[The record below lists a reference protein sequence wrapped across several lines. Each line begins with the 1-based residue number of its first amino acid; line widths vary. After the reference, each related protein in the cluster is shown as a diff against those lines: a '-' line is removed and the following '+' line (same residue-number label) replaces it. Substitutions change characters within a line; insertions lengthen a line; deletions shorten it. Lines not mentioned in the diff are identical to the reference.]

1 MPKET
6 IDYSNTII
14 YKIYCKNDFI
24 NDMYVGHTTN
34 FQQRKYAHKIACN
47 NIKNNLKIYNIIRNN
62 GGWDNWNMIEIARY
76 NCKNSTEARIKEQE
90 HYSSLNASLNSCP
103 PYVDKINYF
112 CNICNLQCND
122 KSTYKKHINCKL
134 HYKKESTESTE
145 KSQKNPLFYNCKIC
159 DYHTINKKDYSK
171 HISTQKHV
179 RAQSATFSNQSA
191 TNKSPHHICCNC
203 NKSYRDK
210 SGLWRHRKTCFI
222 PLYDDTQNDNNID
235 NTKINES
242 DDISTKELIL
252 MIFKQNT
259 ELQQALIEATKQ
271 NNMTNNHNNNANN
284 TTNTNSH
291 NQTNNS
297 FNLQFFLNET
307 CKNAMNM
314 TDFIESIKLQLSDLI
329 SVGEL
334 GYIEGISNIIV
345 KNLNALDVTERP
357 VHCTDKKRET
367 FYIKDENKWEK
378 DEDDKKQMRKV
389 IKNVAYKNERL
400 LPEFKKKY
408 PDYNDSDSIHSD
420 QYSKIVVE
428 SYGVVG
434 DNTSEK
440 EDKIIRN
447 ISKATT
453 IDKYSKTS

>member
-1 MPKET
+1 M
-6 IDYSNTII
+6 
-14 YKIYCKNDFI
+14 
-24 NDMYVGHTTN
+24 
-34 FQQRKYAHKIACN
+34 A
-47 NIKNNLKIYNIIRNN
+47 
-62 GGWDNWNMIEIARY
+62 
-76 NCKNSTEARIKEQE
+76 
-90 HYSSLNASLNSCP
+90 
-103 PYVDKINYF
+103 
-112 CNICNLQCND
+112 
-122 KSTYKKHINCKL
+122 
-134 HYKKESTESTE
+134 TE
-145 KSQKNPLFYNCKIC
+145 KIPKNPIFFSCEIC
-159 DYHTINKKDYSK
+159 DYITSNKKDYNK
-171 HISTQKHV
+171 HISTQKHI
-179 RAQSATFSNQSA
+179 RNQSATFSNQEA
-191 TNKSPHHICCNC
+191 TKKTHQHICSNC
-203 NKSYRDK
+203 NKIYQDK
-210 SGLWRHRKTCFI
+210 SGLWRHKKTCFI
-222 PLYDDTQNDNNID
+222 PLDDDTQNDNNID
-235 NTKINES
+235 NNKINES

-259 ELQQALIEATKQ
+259 ELQKALIESSKQ
-271 NNMTNNHNNNANN
+271 NGITNNNNNNTNNN

-378 DEDDKKQMRKV
+378 DEDDKKKLRKV
-389 IKNVAYKNERL
+389 IKNIAHKNERL

-408 PDYNDSDSIHSD
+408 PDYNDSDSIYSD
-420 QYSKIVVE
+420 QYSKIIVE

-434 DNTSEK
+434 DNTREK

-447 ISKATT
+447 ISKVTMV
-453 IDKYSKTS
+453 DKNKSY

>member
-1 MPKET
+1 M
-6 IDYSNTII
+6 S
-14 YKIYCKNDFI
+14 
-24 NDMYVGHTTN
+24 
-34 FQQRKYAHKIACN
+34 
-47 NIKNNLKIYNIIRNN
+47 
-62 GGWDNWNMIEIARY
+62 
-76 NCKNSTEARIKEQE
+76 
-90 HYSSLNASLNSCP
+90 
-103 PYVDKINYF
+103 
-112 CNICNLQCND
+112 
-122 KSTYKKHINCKL
+122 
-134 HYKKESTESTE
+134 
-145 KSQKNPLFYNCKIC
+145 
-159 DYHTINKKDYSK
+159 
-171 HISTQKHV
+171 
-179 RAQSATFSNQSA
+179 TFSNKILPKICPKFYCQNCDYGTSKKSSYDDHLLSKKHSLS
-191 TNKSPHHICCNC
+191 TDGNKILPKFCSEHICDECG
-203 NKSYRDK
+203 KIYKDRT
-210 SGLWRHRKTCFI
+210 GLWRHLQKHKNSKKSDED
-222 PLYDDTQNDNNID
+222 L
-235 NTKINES
+235 
-242 DDISTKELIL
+242 DDISTKELI
-252 MIFKQNT
+252 MMMFKQNT
-259 ELQQALIEATKQ
+259 ELQQALIESSKQ
-271 NNMTNNHNNNANN
+271 NGITNNNTSNNN
-284 TTNTNSH
+284 TTNSNNNNN

-378 DEDDKKQMRKV
+378 DEDDKKKMRKV
-389 IKNVAYKNERL
+389 IKNIAYKNERL